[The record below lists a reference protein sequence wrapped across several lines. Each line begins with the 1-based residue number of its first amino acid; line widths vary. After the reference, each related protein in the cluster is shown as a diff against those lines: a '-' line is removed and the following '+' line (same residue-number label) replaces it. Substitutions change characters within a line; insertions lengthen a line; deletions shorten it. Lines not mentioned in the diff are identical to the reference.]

1 MELKGKTAL
10 VTGGGIR
17 LGRAYALALA
27 KEGVNLA
34 IHYNRSSAPA
44 EETAKL
50 ARELGVK
57 AVAFGADFN
66 DLTAVEA
73 LFPEILK
80 QFELWIS

>member
-34 IHYNRSSAPA
+34 IHYNRSASPA
-44 EETAKL
+44 EETAML
-50 ARELGVK
+50 AREMGVE
-57 AVAFGADFN
+57 AVTVGADFN
-66 DLTAVEA
+66 NISAVEA
-73 LFPEILK
+73 LFPK
-80 QFELWIS
+80 NS